1 MEADHDGGTTG
12 FVFRHIPTNVRA
24 RGIGIPQTTGP
35 QLLHLRRVINLIFQD
50 PNVEKVIRIHGLPD
64 SWDTLYKIF
73 ELIEGDVGRL
83 IMDLKWM
90 SKTQKK
96 RFTQTAQSPQV
107 IGDEARHG
115 RQKEQPPKKPM
126 PLQEAIDLITLT
138 THEWINYKLS
148 RQP

>member
-1 MEADHDGGTTG
+1 MEADPNGEPTG
-12 FVFRHIPTNVRA
+12 FVFRPVATNVRV
-24 RGIGIPQTTGP
+24 RLVGVPQTTGP
-35 QLLHLRRVINLIFQD
+35 QLLHLKQVIKLIFQD
-50 PNVEKVIRIHGLPD
+50 ANTEKVLRLHGLPD

-73 ELIEGDVGRL
+73 EVIEGDVGRL
-83 IMDLKWM
+83 ILDLKWM
-90 SKTQKK
+90 SKTQKR

-126 PLQEAIDLITLT
+126 PLQEAIDMITQT

>member
-1 MEADHDGGTTG
+1 
-12 FVFRHIPTNVRA
+12 
-24 RGIGIPQTTGP
+24 
-35 QLLHLRRVINLIFQD
+35 
-50 PNVEKVIRIHGLPD
+50 LPD

-73 ELIEGDVGRL
+73 EVIEGDVGRL
-83 IMDLKWM
+83 ILDLKWM
-90 SKTQKK
+90 SKTQKR

-126 PLQEAIDLITLT
+126 PLQEAIDMITQT